1 MHIETCNLSYH
12 YRTHTVIDN
21 LNLQVCKG
29 AKVGLLGPNGCGKTT
44 LLKLIAGLIKPS
56 KGEIYLDST
65 PLVLYKRSTLASEV
79 GLMMQHAPA
88 SLDLTVKQVV
98 ALGRMRQTCPQALQ
112 QVLLE
117 NDLNHIAHF
126 SYNQL
131 SGGQHQRVM
140 FAQLQYQ
147 NPRLSLFDEPANH
160 LDINHT
166 YQVLS
171 KIKQQSNTSIASY
184 HCFNLA
190 ARFCDQLV
198 LMKQGKVLVTGDVEQ
213 VLTPYWIKLA
223 YDVDVE
229 ILRNSRGTPMVSIC

>member
-1 MHIETCNLSYH
+1 MHIEICNLSYH
-12 YRTHTVIDN
+12 YRAHTVIDN
-21 LNLQVCKG
+21 LNLQVSSG

-56 KGEIYLDST
+56 TGEIYIDNT
-65 PLVLYKRSTLASEV
+65 PLALYKRSALASEV

-88 SLDLTVKQVV
+88 SLELTVKQVV
-98 ALGRMRQTCPQALQ
+98 ALGRMRQTCSQALQ
-112 QVLLE
+112 QVLQD
-117 NDLNHIAHF
+117 NDLSDIAHF

-147 NPRLSLFDEPANH
+147 NPRVNLLDEPANH

-166 YQVLS
+166 YQVLT
-171 KIKQQSNTSIASY
+171 KVKQQTNTSIASY

-190 ARFCDQLV
+190 ATFCEQLV
-198 LMKQGKVLVTGDVEQ
+198 LMKQGQILVTGDVEE
-213 VLTPYWIKLA
+213 VLTPYWIKQA
-223 YDVDVE
+223 YEVDVE
-229 ILRNSRGTPMVSIC
+229 ILRNSRGTPMVSLC